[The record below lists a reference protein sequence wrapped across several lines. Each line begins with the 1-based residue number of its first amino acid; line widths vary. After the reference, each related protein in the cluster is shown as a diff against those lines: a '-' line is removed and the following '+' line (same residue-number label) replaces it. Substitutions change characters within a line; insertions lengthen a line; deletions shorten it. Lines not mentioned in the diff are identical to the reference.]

1 MSLMKSHITDSI
13 LFVEF
18 RDPSTRNSFSLRA
31 AEELHSILQKERG
44 NYTGFIFTAQGRV
57 FCSGGNL
64 ADYSA
69 LSEAEQ
75 GKEINRRIAE
85 ILDEVSRLPVPTV
98 CLVQGDCFGGG
109 LELIS
114 AFDVILS
121 APSVLFGFW
130 QRKIGLSYGWGGGAR
145 LERRLGEHRVR
156 QLALRAMTFGAL
168 EAHRI
173 GLIDGVYLEHLLLS
187 EAVAMVRAMARLPKG
202 PVASVKSLTPA
213 NERET
218 FEKLWWNDEHRAVLN
233 RYRS

>member
-1 MSLMKSHITDSI
+1 MSLMKSQIIDSV
-13 LFVEF
+13 LVVEF

-31 AEELHSILQKERG
+31 AEELHAILQKERG
-44 NYTGFIFTAQGRV
+44 NFTGFIFSAQGRV

-69 LSEAEQ
+69 LSEAEH
-75 GKEINRRIAE
+75 GKEINRQIAK
-85 ILDEVSRLPVPTV
+85 ILDELSCLPVPTV
-98 CLVQGDCFGGG
+98 CLVRGDCFGGG

-114 AFDVILS
+114 AFDVVLS

-130 QRKIGLSYGWGGGAR
+130 QRKIGLTYGWGGGAR

-168 EAHRI
+168 EARRM
-173 GLIDGVYLEHLLLS
+173 GLIDGIYLEHLLFN
-187 EAVAMVRAMARLPKG
+187 EAMAMVRAMARLPKG
-202 PVASVKSLTPA
+202 PVGPVKSLTPV

-218 FEKLWWNDEHRAVLN
+218 FEKLWWSDEHRAVLN
-233 RYRS
+233 RFRS